1 MPTSREFQGSK
12 ENVNHQIAVG
22 AGFVGGCGAAGTRE
36 RPRRAECGNLENMG
50 DFLRSRLSCPA
61 SAGSAATQAELRSL
75 AELTVQNDD
84 ADYARIAYWDAG
96 APAYR
101 WMDWL
106 NARATSGAPLP
117 PFVHR
122 AYTYLALAMH
132 DATIATWE
140 SKYAYNRQ
148 RPSERAHHVVTAVAV
163 PNSPS
168 YPSEHAATAQAAA
181 TVLAYFFRRRR
192 GPFKPWQTRQAGR
205 ASLRVCNTRVTTR
218 PAALWV

>member
-1 MPTSREFQGSK
+1 MLITRLLWVLVSLVVVVPLAHANDPVEP
-12 ENVNHQIAVG
+12 N
-22 AGFVGGCGAAGTRE
+22 AGTWKTWVISSGQDYRV
-36 RPRRAECGNLENMG
+36 P
-50 DFLRSRLSCPA
+50 PPP
-61 SAGSAATQAELRSL
+61 GSAATQAELRSL

-122 AYTYLALAMH
+122 AYTYLTLSMH
-132 DATIATWE
+132 DATIASWE

-148 RPSERAHHVVTAVAV
+148 RPS
-163 PNSPS
+163 
-168 YPSEHAATAQAAA
+168 
-181 TVLAYFFRRRR
+181 
-192 GPFKPWQTRQAGR
+192 
-205 ASLRVCNTRVTTR
+205 
-218 PAALWV
+218 